1 MRYLLFFILFFC
13 AQSYGQT
20 LKVKL
25 KQLEQPSL
33 AGQIIQSNSSGV
45 AVWRSLSNATGNIV
59 TTDANGQFN
68 YRTPTQILSDIGAA
82 PSVHTH
88 DASAITSGVL
98 SVARIPNLDYIPLSG
113 SDQITGNLIRSVT
126 STTTWAVSALVGL
139 NAVTP
144 AVNFRFGV
152 YGRPADDF
160 CYAFMTFNIPPAS
173 PHSGAPFKLHMNG
186 YVGLGLTGTD
196 APTQRLDVNGQVRIR
211 TLNSA
216 AGDVVTTSATGVL
229 QKQTPSQIVV
239 AGGGIT
245 TESDPTVPA
254 HVKAITTSEIDHW
267 NDAEVTTNKAQDFT
281 TVDQTLYPST
291 QAVVDYINDE
301 KGVAQW
307 NADKLQGTDLLI
319 GSPIN
324 GQVLIYDGG
333 WKNLA
338 PPWITGNQTIVLS
351 GDVTGSGAT
360 SISTTIANNA
370 ITTAKIANSN
380 VTLSKIQDIGTKRIL
395 GRSTSGSG
403 VIEELQLSD
412 GLFLSSG
419 YLYSLWYNEPSVT
432 GTKIRPSAS
441 SFPDGNIEVVST
453 VGFGRAYNYN
463 FNSDCY
469 EITEKDERYINTT
482 NTLVNLKFNIDNL
495 NEGQTIKISNR
506 SQEGIIRFTNILC
519 EPGDVIVDYFDDKGD
534 PIYLN
539 RIGSGEKY
547 DWVEIQRVTISS
559 QDYLLV
565 VEAGKTF

>member
-45 AVWRSLSNATGNIV
+45 PVWRSLSNATGNIV
-59 TTDANGQFN
+59 TTDANGQLN
-68 YRTPTQILSDIGAA
+68 YRTPAQTLSDIGAA

-98 SVARIPNLDYIPLSG
+98 SVNRIPNLDYIPLSG
-113 SDQITGNLIRSVT
+113 SNQITGNLIRSVT
-126 STTTWAVSALVGL
+126 STTTWIASALVGL

-144 AVNFRFGV
+144 EVRFRLGVFGV
-152 YGRPADDF
+152 PPNDLY
-160 CYAFMTFNIPPAS
+160 YAFMSFHTPNS
-173 PHSGAPFKLHMNG
+173 HLDAPFKLHMNG
-186 YVGLGLTGTD
+186 YVGLGLPGTQG
-196 APTQRLDVNGQVRIR
+196 PTERLDVNGQVRIR

-216 AGDVVTTSATGVL
+216 AGDVVTTTATGVL

-254 HVKAITTSEIDHW
+254 HVKAITTNEIDYW

-307 NADKLQGTDLLI
+307 NANKLQGTDLLI
-319 GSPIN
+319 GSPSN

-338 PPWITGNQTIVLS
+338 SPWITGNQTIVLS

-360 SISTTIANNA
+360 SITTTIANNA
-370 ITTAKIANSN
+370 VTTPKIANSN
-380 VTLSKIQDIGTKRIL
+380 VTLAKIQNIGTQRIL

-453 VGFGRAYNYN
+453 VGFGRAYSYN
-463 FNSDCY
+463 LNSDCY

-495 NEGQTIKISNR
+495 NYGQTIKISNR
-506 SQEGIIRFTNILC
+506 SQKGVIRFTNILC

-547 DWVEIQRVTISS
+547 DWVEIQRVTIAS